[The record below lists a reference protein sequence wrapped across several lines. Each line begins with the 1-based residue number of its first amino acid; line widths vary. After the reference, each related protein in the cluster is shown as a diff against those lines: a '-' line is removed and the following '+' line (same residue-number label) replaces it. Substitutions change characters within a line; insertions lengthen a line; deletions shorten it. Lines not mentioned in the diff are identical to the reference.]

1 MKAILSNQI
10 HIENPTAEMYQYC
23 KDKLTFLNPEFA
35 SKLRMGYSIRG
46 VPKEVLLYEKWGEC
60 LILPYGCLADVV
72 KMVGKENCTSD
83 FKPIEKVEFGGCAD
97 MGLYDYQQ
105 VALEHMIKARYGILQ
120 SRAGSGK
127 SNIGIA
133 LAKALGKRTLWLTH
147 TLDLLNQS
155 KERAERF
162 IDKDKIGVI
171 AQGKVNIG
179 SAITFATV
187 QTLSKMDLERY
198 RDIWDVVIVDECHR
212 CCQKA
217 GALTMFAKVLNN
229 LRARN
234 KFGLSATVHRADGLI
249 AGCFALLGGIQY
261 IVPDECIA
269 DRVMQVEVD
278 AVYTDTAM
286 TQDMCNYDGTINWN
300 KLIAGLT
307 SDKER
312 NKIIV
317 DSLEDKST
325 LILSNR
331 LDHLETLISMLPT
344 HMKAYSVFI
353 NGKMTTKKARAE
365 REQSIELMRTGEKKY
380 LFATYQLA
388 KEGLDIPRLERL
400 ILATPEK
407 DYAVIVQSVGRI
419 ARTFEG
425 KSTPIV
431 KDIVDYKIKTLYK
444 KYKQRKTVYKKEGI
458 KINE

>member
-10 HIENPTAEMYQYC
+10 RIENPTAEMYQYC
-23 KDKLTFLNPEFA
+23 KDKLTFPNPEFA

-60 LILPYGCLADVV
+60 LILPYGCLADIVRL
-72 KMVGKENCTSD
+72 VGKGNCTSD
-83 FKPIEKVEFGGCAD
+83 FKPAEILKFGGCD
-97 MGLYDYQQ
+97 VPLYDYQKDA
-105 VALEHMIKARYGILQ
+105 VKGMLKSRYGILQ
-120 SRAGSGK
+120 SKAGSGK
-127 SNIGIA
+127 TQMGIA

-198 RDIWDVVIVDECHR
+198 RDVWDVVIVDECHR

-261 IVPDECIA
+261 IVPDECVA
-269 DRVMQVEVD
+269 DKVMQVEVEP
-278 AVYTDTAM
+278 VYTNTVI

-300 KLIAGLT
+300 KLINGLT
-307 SDKER
+307 SDMER
-312 NKIIV
+312 NKLII
-317 DSLEDKST
+317 DSLEDKPT
-325 LILSNR
+325 LILSTR
-331 LDHLETLISMLPT
+331 LDHLETLISLLPT
-344 HMKAYSVFI
+344 EAKPYSVFI
-353 NGKMTTKKARAE
+353 NGKMTSKKDRAL
-365 REQSIELMRTGEKKY
+365 REQSIEMMRTGEKKY
-380 LFATYQLA
+380 LFATYSLA

-444 KYKQRKTVYKKEGI
+444 KYKARRTIYRKENI